1 MFNLSHPLVL
11 ASQSPRRRQIL
22 EMLGFTFTVQAGD
35 VDETPPPGAAAAD
48 IPRLLAERKALAL
61 GAAHPGSLVLASDTL
76 VEIDGEV
83 LGKPADPEEALRMLS
98 RLNGRPHRVY
108 TGVALTIGGALAGS
122 ATGRTDVVFARWPE
136 ADLAA
141 YARSGEPLDKAGSYA
156 IQGRGAFLVE
166 KIDGCFYNV
175 MGLPIQETLALLGP
189 FRHGARA
196 GNTGRLEAP

>member
-1 MFNLSHPLVL
+1 MFPLTAPLVL

-22 EMLGFTFTVQAGD
+22 EMLGFPFAVQAGD
-35 VDETPPPGAAAAD
+35 VDETPPPGAPAHE

-61 GAAHPGSLVLASDTL
+61 GAGHPDALVLASDTL

-83 LGKPADPEEALRMLS
+83 LGKPADPDEALRMLL

-108 TGVALTIGGALAGS
+108 TGVALARHGMLTGS
-122 ATGRTDVVFARWPE
+122 VTGRTEVVFATWSE

-166 KIDGCFYNV
+166 KINGCFYNV
-175 MGLPIQETLALLGP
+175 MGLPVQETLTLLRP
-189 FRHGARA
+189 FRK
-196 GNTGRLEAP
+196 